1 MDGLEFME
9 RVRTYSPNTKG
20 IIMTTD
26 DETKENLEVLYSG
39 NAYRFVKKP
48 LDSNEIK
55 QAVKEA
61 IAQYENTFRRGRL

>member
-1 MDGLEFME
+1 
-9 RVRTYSPNTKG
+9 
-20 IIMTTD
+20 MTTD

-61 IAQYENTFRRGRL
+61 IAQYENTFRRGKL